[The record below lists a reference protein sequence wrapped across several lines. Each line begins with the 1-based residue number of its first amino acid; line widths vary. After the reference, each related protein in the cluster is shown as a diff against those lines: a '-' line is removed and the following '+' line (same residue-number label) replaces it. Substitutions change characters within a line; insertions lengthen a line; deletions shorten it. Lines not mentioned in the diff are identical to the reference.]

1 MIQEAQEQLDLDPVN
16 EICQR
21 FYPNQ
26 INVLQATTQTQYWLD
41 SKKKWFVL
49 YLSNEFNLKF
59 WKFIGWTVPT
69 RLITSTFI

>member
-26 INVLQATTQTQYWLD
+26 INVLQATTQTQYWLA
-41 SKKKWFVL
+41 SKKK
-49 YLSNEFNLKF
+49 
-59 WKFIGWTVPT
+59 
-69 RLITSTFI
+69 